1 MISITQVP
9 NKGPV
14 DFILKCIELREKI
27 ILTSQTSGEIEY
39 DEVIVSH
46 LFLRSVEKRSQS
58 NFILQEIRPMLRY
71 QGVTDE

>member
-1 MISITQVP
+1 MISITQMP
-9 NKGPV
+9 NEGPV

-46 LFLRSVEKRSQS
+46 LFLRSVEKCSQS
-58 NFILQEIRPMLRY
+58 NFILQEIRPMLKY

>member
-1 MISITQVP
+1 MISITQMP
-9 NKGPV
+9 NEGPV

-27 ILTSQTSGEIEY
+27 VLTSQTSGEIEY

-58 NFILQEIRPMLRY
+58 NFILQEIMPMLRY
-71 QGVTDE
+71 QGETDE